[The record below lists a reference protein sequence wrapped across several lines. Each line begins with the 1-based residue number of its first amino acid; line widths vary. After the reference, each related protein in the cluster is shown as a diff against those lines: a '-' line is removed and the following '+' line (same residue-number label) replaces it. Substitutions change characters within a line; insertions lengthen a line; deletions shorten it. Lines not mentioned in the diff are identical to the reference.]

1 MLPVY
6 FLSIAINVLVGLLFI
21 LNREDAKGVLFP
33 ALADETVRLG
43 VGILAVITGFLKILS
58 PVAGSIPVV
67 GDLVPALANLA
78 GGLILVFEF
87 YRNRSTIASPAAE
100 QIEKFVDGNRKL
112 TGFIC
117 IIAAALH
124 FIFSSILFL

>member
-1 MLPVY
+1 M
-6 FLSIAINVLVGLLFI
+6 SIVINVLAGCLFI
-21 LNREDAKGVLFP
+21 LGGGEARGILLLFS
-33 ALADETVRLG
+33 ALNNETVRLG
-43 VGILAVITGFLKILS
+43 IGILAVITGILKILS
-58 PVAGSIPVV
+58 PVAGNIPVL

-100 QIEKFVDGNRKL
+100 RIEDFVEKNKKL

-117 IIAAALH
+117 IISAALH
-124 FIFSSILFL
+124 FIFYSIPLL